1 MSEGKI
7 IVGLDIGTT
16 KVACIVGRK
25 AGNGKIEILGYGK
38 TVSTGVR
45 RGVVTN
51 IFETVDAI
59 KQAVAQAS
67 EQSGVEIN
75 RVSVGI
81 AGQHIKSLQHRGVMM
96 RDNHETEI
104 TEAELERLRN
114 DTFKIN
120 MAPGEEI
127 IDIIRQD
134 TYVDG
139 ELASNPVGMLGS
151 KIEANFHVIIGQ
163 TSAAKNIIKCIE
175 NAGLEMDYMILEPIA
190 SAQAVLDEEE
200 KDAGVVLVDIGGGT
214 TDIAI
219 FKEKKIQ
226 HTAVIS
232 IGGNIITN
240 DICTGCS
247 IIRHYAEEVKVK
259 FGSALA
265 EQNRDDEVVSIPGIK
280 GRPPKE
286 ISFKNLAGIIQSRL
300 EEIFEMVN
308 YEIQKAKASN
318 NLIAGIV
325 LTGGGAMMKH
335 IQQLAEFKTGLEV
348 RIGYPNEHLA
358 ESAIKEM
365 SSPMYATGI
374 GLVIETIARMEHDNQ
389 LFASQEAE
397 RAKAKVVPT
406 VEAPAQTPVA
416 EEVEEKEDTK
426 ESKRKKREREG
437 ERRGLDLTQ
446 IVTTLSRIFTPDD
459 IK

>member
-25 AGNGKIEILGYGK
+25 SENGKIEILGYGR

-51 IFETVDAI
+51 IFDTVEAI
-59 KQAVAQAS
+59 KTAVKQAS
-67 EQSGVEIN
+67 DQSGVEIN

-104 TEAELERLRN
+104 SEAELERLRN

-120 MAPGEEI
+120 MTPGEEI
-127 IDIIRQD
+127 IDVIRQD

-163 TSAAKNIIKCIE
+163 TSAAKNIVKCIQS
-175 NAGLEMDYMILEPIA
+175 AGLDMDYMILEPIA
-190 SAQAVLDEEE
+190 SAQAVLDDEE

-219 FKEKKIQ
+219 FKDKKIQ
-226 HTAVIS
+226 HTAVIPF
-232 IGGNIITN
+232 GGNIITE
-240 DICTGCS
+240 DICSGCS
-247 IIRHYAEEVKVK
+247 IIKHYAEEVKVK

-265 EQNRDDEVVSIPGIK
+265 SENRDDEVVSIPGIR
-280 GRPPKE
+280 GREPKE
-286 ISFKNLAGIIQSRL
+286 ISFKNLAHIIQARL
-300 EEIFEMVN
+300 EEIFELVN
-308 YEIQKAKASN
+308 YEIQKAKTDN
-318 NLIAGIV
+318 QLIAGIV
-325 LTGGGAMMKH
+325 LTGGGAMMRH

-348 RIGYPNEHLA
+348 RIGYPNEHLNQT
-358 ESAIKEM
+358 EMKEM
-365 SSPMYATGI
+365 SSPMYSTGI
-374 GLVIETIARMEHDNQ
+374 GIVIETIARMEHDEYLQ
-389 LFASQEAE
+389 ASKKAE
-397 RAKAKVVPT
+397 EKQSFQPVEPT
-406 VEAPAQTPVA
+406 VETPQP
-416 EEVEEKEDTK
+416 VEIDPNKNDNDG
-426 ESKRKKREREG
+426 KRKKKG
-437 ERRGLDLTQ
+437 FDVKGIIATLTEF
-446 IVTTLSRIFTPDD
+446 FTPDENLE
-459 IK
+459 